1 MATVMLVVVISGAA
15 AGNVWAWVCQLRLAF
30 VEDDFLSVSCSKSP
44 NYAMGCQ
51 CQTASFCLSRTYGG
65 VVYIVDLWTGYQQCT
80 IRSFLFRKL
89 SIGKFELQ
97 VSFSLGSFVLDKI
110 FEMHFRF
117 LLYIW
122 VWVDCRPI
130 SLQIYRRTSS
140 NVDQDGDNHHGWNC
154 CCKRW

>member
-1 MATVMLVVVISGAA
+1 MATVMIVVVISSAA

-30 VEDDFLSVSCSKSP
+30 VEDDFLPVSCSKSP

-51 CQTASFCLSRTYGG
+51 CQTASSCLSRTYGSH
-65 VVYIVDLWTGYQQCT
+65 IVDVWTGYQQCT

-110 FEMHFRF
+110 FKMHFRF
-117 LLYIW
+117 LLHTW
-122 VWVDCRPI
+122 VRVDCRPI
-130 SLQIYRRTSS
+130 SQQIYRRTSS
-140 NVDQDGDNHHGWNC
+140 NIDKDGDDHHGWNC
-154 CCKRW
+154 CWKRW

>member
-1 MATVMLVVVISGAA
+1 M
-15 AGNVWAWVCQLRLAF
+15 CQLRLAF

-51 CQTASFCLSRTYGG
+51 CQRASSCLSRTYGG

-89 SIGKFELQ
+89 SIGKFKPQ
-97 VSFSLGSFVLDKI
+97 VSFSLGSFVSDKI

-117 LLYIW
+117 LLNIW
-122 VWVDCRPI
+122 LRVDCRPI
-130 SLQIYRRTSS
+130 ASKFNLAKYIFDDTDIFAPSTAALP
-140 NVDQDGDNHHGWNC
+140 
-154 CCKRW
+154 KMLF